1 MISRCALKTFQFL
14 AKPGWIVLLLALFVF
29 TISILF
35 PAGKAWLGI
44 PAELESL
51 DTTLTYT
58 PQQAFDLLETYSPA
72 QRQAYALMHVTLD
85 LLFPVVFTLTL
96 GAVITYFSKR
106 AFSVNSRW
114 QRLYLLP
121 LFLFMM
127 DLLENTLVISLAL
140 THPNSPYLLALTA
153 GAVTLVKWLAAGLTM
168 AAVAISG
175 LLFIWSFLKRKN
187 NSWQ

>member
-1 MISRCALKTFQFL
+1 MVSQRALKIFQFL
-14 AKPGWIVLLLALFVF
+14 AKPGWIVLLTALFVF

-35 PAGKAWLGI
+35 PAGKRWLGI

-58 PQQAFDLLETYSPA
+58 PKQAFDLLETYSPT

-96 GAVITYFSKR
+96 GAVITYFSRR
-106 AFSVNSRW
+106 AFPVDSRW

-121 LFLFMM
+121 LFLFVM

-153 GAVTLVKWLAAGLTM
+153 GVVTLVKWLAAGLTM
-168 AAVAISG
+168 TSVAVTG
-175 LLFIWSFLKRKN
+175 LLFIWYLMHRNNRKG
-187 NSWQ
+187 

>member
-1 MISRCALKTFQFL
+1 MISQRALKIFQFL
-14 AKPGWIVLLLALFVF
+14 AKPGWIVLLTAIFVF

-58 PQQAFDLLETYSPA
+58 PKQAFNLLETYNPA

-85 LLFPVVFTLTL
+85 LFFPVVFTLTL
-96 GAVITYFSKR
+96 GAVITYFSRR
-106 AFSVNSRW
+106 AFQVNSRW

-121 LFLFMM
+121 LFLFVM

-140 THPNSPYLLALTA
+140 THPNSPNLLALTA
-153 GAVTLVKWLAAGLTM
+153 GAVTLTKWLAAALTM
-168 AAVAISG
+168 TAVVVTGLFFIRHLLVRISA
-175 LLFIWSFLKRKN
+175 LKH
-187 NSWQ
+187 